1 VKKNS
6 KNEPSKQ
13 EREREQRLIEKL
25 RKRPQLMERLE
36 SIMGISEVDD
46 EKLPT
51 ADEVE
56 ERLIEE
62 IRRLG
67 NEVMGQWAQNAEI
80 RVGQE
85 VEQGKPGVR
94 VRKKKP

>member
-1 VKKNS
+1 VKKNAN
-6 KNEPSKQ
+6 NEQTKL
-13 EREREQRLIEKL
+13 ERERALIEKL
-25 RKRPQLMERLE
+25 RKRPRLMERLE
-36 SIMGISEVDD
+36 SIVAMSEAEG

-67 NEVMGQWAQNAEI
+67 SEVMGQWAENAES

-85 VEQGKPGVR
+85 LEQKQPGVG
-94 VRKKKP
+94 VRKKKS

>member
-1 VKKNS
+1 MKKNS
-6 KNEPSKQ
+6 KNEQ
-13 EREREQRLIEKL
+13 AALDRERALIEKL
-25 RKRPQLMERLE
+25 RKRPRLMERLE
-36 SIMGISEVDD
+36 SIVAISEAEG

-56 ERLIEE
+56 DRLIEE

-67 NEVMGQWAQNAEI
+67 SEVMGQWAENAES

-85 VEQGKPGVR
+85 LEQKQPGVG
-94 VRKKKP
+94 VRKKKS

>member
-6 KNEPSKQ
+6 KNEQPKL
-13 EREREQRLIEKL
+13 ERERALIEQL

-36 SIMGISEVDD
+36 SIMAMSEADG

-67 NEVMGQWAQNAEI
+67 SEVMGQWAENAEI

-85 VEQGKPGVR
+85 LEQRQPGVG

>member
-6 KNEPSKQ
+6 KNEQAAPD
-13 EREREQRLIEKL
+13 RERALIEKL
-25 RKRPQLMERLE
+25 RKRPRLMERLE
-36 SIMGISEVDD
+36 SIIAISEAEG

-56 ERLIEE
+56 DRLIEE

-67 NEVMGQWAQNAEI
+67 SEVMGQWAENAES

-85 VEQGKPGVR
+85 LEQKQPGVG
-94 VRKKKP
+94 VRKKKS

>member
-1 VKKNS
+1 MKKNS
-6 KNEPSKQ
+6 KNEQ
-13 EREREQRLIEKL
+13 AALDRERALIEKL
-25 RKRPQLMERLE
+25 RKRPRLMERLE
-36 SIMGISEVDD
+36 SIIAISEAEG

-56 ERLIEE
+56 DRLIEE

-67 NEVMGQWAQNAEI
+67 SEVMGQWAENAES

-85 VEQGKPGVR
+85 LEQKQPGVG
-94 VRKKKP
+94 VRKKKS

>member
-6 KNEPSKQ
+6 KNEQ
-13 EREREQRLIEKL
+13 AALDRERALIEKL
-25 RKRPQLMERLE
+25 RKRPRLMERLE
-36 SIMGISEVDD
+36 SIVAISEAEG

-56 ERLIEE
+56 DRLIEE

-67 NEVMGQWAQNAEI
+67 SEVMGQWAENAES

-85 VEQGKPGVR
+85 LEQKQPGVG
-94 VRKKKP
+94 VRKKKS

>member
-1 VKKNS
+1 MKKNS
-6 KNEPSKQ
+6 KNEQAAPD
-13 EREREQRLIEKL
+13 RERALIEKL
-25 RKRPQLMERLE
+25 RKRPRLMERLE
-36 SIMGISEVDD
+36 SIIAISEAEG

-56 ERLIEE
+56 DRLIEE

-67 NEVMGQWAQNAEI
+67 SEVMGQWAENAES

-85 VEQGKPGVR
+85 LEQKQPGVG
-94 VRKKKP
+94 VRKKKS